1 MIKRPTISLGFAT
14 VLMFASAGVAR
25 AGWPTLLDTV
35 RPIDNKA
42 GMTDRVTAAAAITE
56 PKPHDVPRDLDGLF
70 YVNATVNGK
79 PMRFLVDTGA
89 SVMVLTSAD
98 AAALGLG
105 VQHKDFTGTV
115 STVGGAARMAWTNID
130 HLKLAG
136 HEMRNVDAAIVS
148 SGLEVSLLGQNI
160 LKKFQSITIS
170 ADRLVIR

>member
-1 MIKRPTISLGFAT
+1 MCKRPISLGLAT
-14 VLMFASAGVAR
+14 VLMLASGGVAR
-25 AGWPTLLDTV
+25 AGWPSLLDAV
-35 RPIDNKA
+35 NPIDERASVTNQI
-42 GMTDRVTAAAAITE
+42 TAAAAITE
-56 PKPHDVPRDLDGLF
+56 PKVHDVPRNSDGLF

-98 AAALGLG
+98 AKALGLM

-130 HLKLAG
+130 HLQLAG

-148 SGLEVSLLGQNI
+148 NGLEVSLLGQNI
-160 LKKFQSITIS
+160 LKQFESITIS